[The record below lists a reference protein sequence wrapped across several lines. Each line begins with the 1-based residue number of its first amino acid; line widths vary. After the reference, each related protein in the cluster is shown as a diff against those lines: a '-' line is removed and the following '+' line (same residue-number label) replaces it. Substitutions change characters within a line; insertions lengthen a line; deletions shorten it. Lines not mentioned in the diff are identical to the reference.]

1 MRQVNFT
8 LIFVICLALVLF
20 GIENTQPVAIKI
32 VEGVQIKAPLSVELI
47 VTLGIGAVL
56 AWIFSVWVQVQS
68 NLAMQAAVEERDTQ
82 INDLQEDIERY
93 KAEIEE
99 QRLMLP
105 SARESRSAE
114 ARVAEATLAEE
125 TD

>member
-20 GIENTQPVAIKI
+20 GIENTQLVPIKI
-32 VEGVQIKAPLSVELI
+32 IEGVEIKAPLSVELI
-47 VTLGIGAVL
+47 ITLGIGAVL

-68 NLAMQAAVEERDTQ
+68 SLSAKAIVEEREVQ
-82 INDLQEDIERY
+82 IHNLQEDIERY

-99 QRLMLP
+99 QQRLLP
-105 SARESRSAE
+105 SVSSSRESRARTAE
-114 ARVAEATLAEE
+114 SKE
-125 TD
+125 